1 MNKLKKVNVI
11 STTHTSNLVKNAD
24 YSIKSSEIEKKTL
37 GNDHYKYITTQE
49 FNRLTVENFAVG
61 LKQAK

>member
-11 STTHTSNLVKNAD
+11 SATHTSNLDYNIKN
-24 YSIKSSEIEKKTL
+24 SEIEKKTL

-49 FNRLTVENFAVG
+49 FNRLTVKNFAVG